1 MQLKFKLALLFIV
14 IGLVPAILSSLIVE
28 NIASK
33 ALKDQAYEQLSGL
46 WKIKQTQLNNYF
58 KQKQRDLN
66 VLDSL
71 LLNLQQEN
79 ASKSAEQ
86 YAANYHALFTQ
97 YIEQKQYY
105 DFFII
110 NQAGDVFYTVTK
122 EPDYQT
128 NMLNGPYR
136 DSGLG
141 QVFKKALANTGFNI
155 VDFSPYAP
163 SKDAPAAFIAH
174 RITLADTPYVIALQL
189 SIDEINAM
197 MQVREG
203 LGETGETYLVGTD
216 NLMRSDSFLD
226 PSNRNIQASFAGDV
240 NNNGVDT
247 EATKASFSGQQGF
260 ALIQDYNNNPV
271 LSAYGA
277 VQFGDVQWALLAEI
291 DEKEALA
298 PVAKLTNT
306 TYSIVGISSIIIL
319 AVAWLTTRSI
329 TQPLGGEPKDMLD
342 LTSNISSGDLTY
354 PFEFNPH
361 DTSVYSSLGKMQQNL
376 SDLLGKI
383 ASASQV
389 MAQKAE
395 ETSVV
400 SNQTRISAAEQT
412 KEIEMM
418 ATAMEEM
425 NAAANEINHHANLAA
440 SEINDIN
447 RHLNDV
453 DTAIDDTLHSMS
465 DALNLNTTTA
475 SEMEALNLH
484 SQKIGQVLEVIQ
496 TIAEQTNLLA
506 LNAAIEAAR
515 AGEQGRGFAVVADE
529 VRELAKKVQTS
540 TKDIELVIGELNH
553 QASHVSASMRS
564 SASQSEHTF
573 EKAKEMQLALHEVAK
588 TMNQINEHAMQTAVA
603 AEQQS
608 QVTAD
613 VARSITN
620 IGVAAEQSSQ
630 GATQTSQASG
640 NLAQLASELE
650 AATQFFKFKATSTV
664 SNTLEPS

>member
-1 MQLKFKLALLFIV
+1 MQLKYKLGLLFIA
-14 IGLVPAILSSLIVE
+14 IGLIPAIVSSLIVE
-28 NIASK
+28 NMAVN
-33 ALKDQAYEQLSGL
+33 ALREQAYAQLSGL
-46 WKIKQTQLNNYF
+46 WAIKQTQLNNYF
-58 KQKQRDLN
+58 SQKQSDLF

-71 LLNLQQEN
+71 ILNLQQEN
-79 ASKSAEQ
+79 NGKPAEQ
-86 YAANYHALFTQ
+86 FIDNYHVLFNTF
-97 YIEQKQYY
+97 IEQKHYY
-105 DFFII
+105 DLFII
-110 NQAGDVFYTVTK
+110 NQDGDVFYSVTK
-122 EPDYQT
+122 EPDYKT
-128 NMLNGPYR
+128 NMLSGPYK

-141 QVFKKALANTGFNI
+141 AIFRAANNNSGFQI
-155 VDFSPYAP
+155 VDFAPYAP
-163 SKDAPAAFIAH
+163 SKNAPAAFIAQ
-174 RITLADTPYVIALQL
+174 RISLNNIPYVVALQL
-189 SIDEINAM
+189 SIKEINAI

-203 LGETGETYLVGTD
+203 LGNTGETYLVGSD

-226 PSNRNIQASFAGDV
+226 PTNRSIEASFAGNIRD
-240 NNNGVDT
+240 NGVDT
-247 EATKASFSGQQGF
+247 QATQASFKGEKGF
-260 ALIQDYNNNPV
+260 AVIKDYNQHSV

-277 VQFGDVQWALLAEI
+277 LHFGDVQWALIAEI
-291 DEKEALA
+291 DEQEALA
-298 PVAKLTNT
+298 PVAQLINT
-306 TYSIVGISSIIIL
+306 TYYIIGISTLLIL
-319 AVAWLTTRSI
+319 IAAWLTTRSI
-329 TQPLGGEPKDMLD
+329 TRPLGGEPKDMLN

-354 PFEFNPH
+354 PFIFNPH
-361 DTSVYSSLGKMQQNL
+361 DISVYSSLGKMQQNL
-376 SDLLGKI
+376 SELLSQI
-383 ASASQV
+383 ANASQV

-447 RHLNDV
+447 RHLSEV
-453 DTAIDDTLHSMS
+453 DKAIDDNLHSMS
-465 DALNLNTTTA
+465 DALNQNTTTA

-496 TIAEQTNLLA
+496 AIAEQTNLLA

-540 TKDIELVIGELNH
+540 TKDIELVIGELNN
-553 QASHVSASMRS
+553 QANHVSQSMRL
-564 SASQSEHTF
+564 SASQSEHTY
-573 EKAKEMQLALHEVAK
+573 EKAKEMQGALHEVAK

-613 VARSITN
+613 IARSIAH
-620 IGVAAEQSSQ
+620 IGVAAEQSSH
-630 GATQTSQASG
+630 GATQTSEASG
-640 NLAQLASELE
+640 NLAQLANELE
-650 AATQFFKFKATSTV
+650 TATQYFKFKAK
-664 SNTLEPS
+664 NPNIKNLEFS

>member
-1 MQLKFKLALLFIV
+1 MQLKYKLGLLFV
-14 IGLVPAILSSLIVE
+14 LIGLIPAIISSLIVE
-28 NIASK
+28 NISSK
-33 ALKDQAYEQLSGL
+33 ALTQQAYDQLSGL
-46 WKIKQTQLNNYF
+46 WKIKQTQLDNYF
-58 KQKQRDLN
+58 SQKQSDLN

-79 ASKSAEQ
+79 ATRSAEQ
-86 YAANYHALFTQ
+86 YIDNYHALFTTF
-97 YIEQKQYY
+97 IEQKNYY
-105 DFFII
+105 DLFVI
-110 NQAGDVFYTVTK
+110 NQSGDVFYSVTK

-128 NMLNGPYR
+128 NMRNGPYR
-136 DSGLG
+136 ESGLG
-141 QVFKKALANTGFNI
+141 EVFQEASQQSGFQI
-155 VDFSPYAP
+155 ADFAPYTP
-163 SKDAPAAFIAH
+163 SKGAPAGFIGQQV
-174 RITLADTPYVIALQL
+174 TLNNVQYVIALQL
-189 SIDEINAM
+189 SIDEINAI

-203 LGETGETYLVGTD
+203 LGETGETYLVGSD

-226 PSNRNIQASFAGDV
+226 PVNRSIEASFAG
-240 NNNGVDT
+240 NISSNGVDT
-247 EATKASFSGQQGF
+247 QATQASFSGEQGF
-260 ALIQDYNNNPV
+260 ALIQDYNHNPV
-271 LSAYGA
+271 LSAYGP
-277 VQFGDVQWALLAEI
+277 VTFGDVQWALIAEI
-291 DEKEALA
+291 DEQEALA
-298 PVAKLTNT
+298 PIAKLTNI
-306 TYSIVGISSIIIL
+306 TYYIIAISSVLIL
-319 AVAWLTTRSI
+319 VIAWLTTRSI
-329 TQPLGGEPKDMLD
+329 TQPLGGEPKEMLS

-361 DTSVYSSLGKMQQNL
+361 DSSVYSSLGKMQQNL

-447 RHLNDV
+447 RHLSDV
-453 DTAIDDTLHSMS
+453 DRAIGDTLQSMS

-540 TKDIELVIGELNH
+540 TKDIESVIGELNS
-553 QASHVSASMRS
+553 QASHVSSSMRS

-573 EKAKEMQLALHEVAK
+573 EKAKEMQQALHEVAK
-588 TMNQINEHAMQTAVA
+588 TMEQINEHAMQTAVA

-650 AATQFFKFKATSTV
+650 TATQYFKFRANQANK
-664 SNTLEPS
+664 PSVEFS